1 MSPSEPDRLPRLA
14 RRRFLWGS
22 LLGAGL
28 AVRPVARAD
37 AAAESQLP
45 STEIRLALLL
55 GNRNYPQ
62 PFDLPPIPKNL
73 RDLEAVLERRGFK
86 VTSALDLDL
95 PAARRALEAFIAEA
109 AASPADAT
117 VFFYFSGHGVQ
128 VDASNL
134 LLPAGL
140 NPSAKGEL
148 LQNSSMQLLSDV
160 VRRLPPRRDGMVIA
174 VVDACRT
181 GLRAGEVV
189 GLNQVE
195 APPGCLITFS
205 TGAGK
210 PAIAPAVETQN
221 TFYTGSLVKLMG
233 SVSDQ
238 TTFPELMQLVRS
250 DVRETMLNHPVAAIR
265 QLAQDPFIADHTR
278 VRLTVEPKRAGAAAP
293 AVPDIDEE
301 AELKKLERLAW
312 PAEVLQVAEAF
323 LKARPESPFAP
334 GVQVARDGART
345 AVKALQRSD
354 VRLYRAAFALNDD
367 MPAEQR
373 QDLLRCG
380 RGDKDA
386 AARMAWRSKNGSSGA
401 SFGSGY
407 GSSATQSRYEGW
419 LQYAVALGNGIASY
433 ELALHFRNTG
443 QPLLASQ
450 FEARA
455 RDLGYTPPPDL
466 DNVRK

>member
-1 MSPSEPDRLPRLA
+1 MSPSDTLPSPHLA

-28 AVRPVARAD
+28 AVRPARA
-37 AAAESQLP
+37 AAPVPLP
-45 STEIRLALLL
+45 PSREVRLALLL
-55 GNRNYPQ
+55 GNRSYPQ

-95 PAARRALEAFIAEA
+95 PAARRALEQFITEA

-128 VDASNL
+128 VDAANL

-148 LQNSSMQLLSDV
+148 LQTSSMQLLSDV
-160 VRRLPPRRDGMVIA
+160 VRRIPARREGMVIA

-181 GLRAGEVV
+181 GLKSGELV

-221 TFYTGSLVKLMG
+221 TFYTGSLVKLMA

-278 VRLTVEPKRAGAAAP
+278 VRLTVEPRREGAPAP

-323 LKARPESPFAP
+323 LKARPDSPFAP

-345 AVKALQRSD
+345 AMKALQRSD
-354 VRLYRAAFALNDD
+354 VRLFKAAFSYSDD

-373 QDLLRCG
+373 QDLVRCG

-386 AARMAWRSKNGSSGA
+386 AARMAWRSRDNPGSR

-407 GSSATQSRYEGW
+407 GGGGSAAQSRYEGW

-450 FEARA
+450 FESRA

>member
-1 MSPSEPDRLPRLA
+1 MSCTDANSPVPQLG
-14 RRRFLWGS
+14 RRVLCTS
-22 LLGAGL
+22 LLGGL
-28 AVRPVARAD
+28 AAPLLPAAARA
-37 AAAESQLP
+37 AAPGYGNAAKSP
-45 STEIRLALLL
+45 SSEIRLALLL
-55 GNRNYPQ
+55 GNRNYPT

-73 RDLEAVLERRGFK
+73 RDLEGALEQRGFK

-95 PAARRALEAFIAEA
+95 PASRRALENFITEA
-109 AASPADAT
+109 AASPPDAT
-117 VFFYFSGHGVQ
+117 IFFYFTGHGVQ

-140 NPSAKGEL
+140 NPSSKGEA
-148 LQNSSMQLLSDV
+148 LQVGSVQLLSDV
-160 VRRLPPRRDGMVIA
+160 VRRLPPRRDGMLIA

-181 GLRAGEVV
+181 GLRAGEVA

-195 APPGCLITFS
+195 APPGCLISFS

-221 TFYTGSLVKLMG
+221 TFYTGSLVKLLG
-233 SVSDQ
+233 SVSGE
-238 TTFPELMQLVRS
+238 TTFPELMQLVRT
-250 DVRETMLNHPVAAIR
+250 DVRETMLNHPVAAVR

-278 VRLTVEPKRAGAAAP
+278 VRLTVEPRRVGAP
-293 AVPDIDEE
+293 ATPEISDADEE
-301 AELKKLERLAW
+301 TLLKTLEQIAW
-312 PAEVLQVAEAF
+312 PAEVAQAAEMF
-323 LKARPESPFAP
+323 LKARPDSRFAP
-334 GVQVARDGART
+334 GVQVARDGARV
-345 AVKALQRSD
+345 AVKALQRND
-354 VRLYRAAFALNDD
+354 VRLYKSAFSLSDTLPTD
-367 MPAEQR
+367 HR

-386 AARMAWRSKNGSSGA
+386 AARMAERFRAFN
-401 SFGSGY
+401 

-419 LQYAVALGNGIASY
+419 MQFAVALGNGIASY
-433 ELALHFRNTG
+433 ELAVHFRNTG

-450 FEARA
+450 FESRA

>member
-1 MSPSEPDRLPRLA
+1 MSFPENLPPLPSPL
-14 RRRFLWGS
+14 RRRLVCGS
-22 LLGAGL
+22 LLGAGAL
-28 AVRPVARAD
+28 AGARLARAEE
-37 AAAESQLP
+37 AAPRPP
-45 STEIRLALLL
+45 SSEIRLALLM

-73 RDLEAVLERRGFK
+73 RDLEMALEQRGFK

-95 PAARRALEAFIAEA
+95 AAARRALDTFIAEA
-109 AASPADAT
+109 SASPPDAT
-117 VFFYFSGHGVQ
+117 IFFYFTGHGVQ
-128 VDASNL
+128 VDAANL

-140 NPSAKGEL
+140 NPSAKGDL
-148 LQNSSMQLLSDV
+148 LERASVQLLSDV
-160 VRRLPPRRDGMVIA
+160 VGRLPPRRDGMVIA

-181 GLRAGEVV
+181 GLRAGEVS

-195 APPGCLITFS
+195 APPGCLISFS

-221 TFYTGSLVKLMG
+221 TFYTGSLVKLM
-233 SVSDQ
+233 STVSDQ
-238 TTFPELMQLVRS
+238 TTFPELMQLVRT

-278 VRLTVEPKRAGAAAP
+278 VRLTVEPRRAGPVQAP
-293 AVPDIDEE
+293 VLDIDEE
-301 AELKKLERLAW
+301 AELKRLEQLAW

-323 LKARPESPFAP
+323 LKARPDSRFAA

-354 VRLYRAAFALNDD
+354 VRLYRTAFALNDE
-367 MPAEQR
+367 MPVEQR
-373 QDLLRCG
+373 QDVLRCG

-386 AARMAWRSKNGSSGA
+386 AARMAER
-401 SFGSGY
+401 FRGY
-407 GSSATQSRYEGW
+407 GESSAAQSRYEGW
-419 LQYAVALGNGIASY
+419 LQFAVALGNGIASY
-433 ELALHFRNTG
+433 ELARHFRSTG

-450 FEARA
+450 FESRA

>member
-1 MSPSEPDRLPRLA
+1 MSSTDTDTTLTDLQ
-14 RRRFLWGS
+14 RRRLLCGS
-22 LLGAGL
+22 LLGAGAL
-28 AVRPVARAD
+28 AVPGLA
-37 AAAESQLP
+37 AAAEDEPLP
-45 STEIRLALLL
+45 PSSEIRLALLL
-55 GNRNYPQ
+55 GNRNYPT

-73 RDLEAVLERRGFK
+73 RDLEGALELRGFK

-95 PAARRALEAFIAEA
+95 PAARHALEAFIVQA

-117 VFFYFSGHGVQ
+117 IFFYFSGHGVQ

-140 NPSAKGEL
+140 NPSARSEL
-148 LQNSSMQLLSDV
+148 LQNASVQLLADV
-160 VRRLPPRRDGMVIA
+160 VRRLPQRNEGMIIA
-174 VVDACRT
+174 VIDACRT
-181 GLRAGEVV
+181 GLRAGEVL

-195 APPGCLITFS
+195 APPGCLISFS

-221 TFYTGSLVKLMG
+221 TFYTGSLVKLMRG
-233 SVSDQ
+233 VSNQ

-250 DVRETMLNHPVAAIR
+250 DVRETMLAHPVAAIR
-265 QLAQDPFIADHTR
+265 QLAQDPFIADHTG
-278 VRLTVEPKRAGAAAP
+278 VRLTVEPRRAGVNP
-293 AVPDIDEE
+293 QAVVDIDEE
-301 AELKKLERLAW
+301 AELKKLEQLAW
-312 PAEVLQVAEAF
+312 PAEVLQVCEAF
-323 LKARPESPFAP
+323 LEARPQSPFAA
-334 GVQVARDGART
+334 GVQVARDGARA
-345 AVKALQRSD
+345 AVKALKRND
-354 VRLYRAAFALNDD
+354 VRLYRAAFSLAED

-386 AARMAWRSKNGSSGA
+386 AARMAGR
-401 SFGSGY
+401 FRGY
-407 GSSATQSRYEGW
+407 GDSSASQSRYEGW
-419 LQYAVALGNGIASY
+419 LQFATALGNGIASY
-433 ELALHFRNTG
+433 ELARHFRTTG

-450 FEARA
+450 FESRA

>member
-1 MSPSEPDRLPRLA
+1 MMSCTDLDLFPPRLA
-14 RRRFLWGS
+14 RRRFIWGS

-28 AVRPVARAD
+28 AVRPVARA
-37 AAAESQLP
+37 AEPLRP
-45 STEIRLALLL
+45 SSEVRLALLM

-95 PAARRALEAFIAEA
+95 PAARRLLEQFIAEA

-117 VFFYFSGHGVQ
+117 VFFYFGGHGVQ

-140 NPSAKGEL
+140 NPSAKGDL
-148 LQNSSMQLLSDV
+148 LQTSSVQLLSDV
-160 VRRLPPRRDGMVIA
+160 VKRLPPRRDGMVIA

-181 GLRAGEVV
+181 GLRAGEAV

-238 TTFPELMQLVRS
+238 TTFPELMQLVRA
-250 DVRETMLNHPVAAIR
+250 DVRETMLNHPVAAVR

-278 VRLTVEPKRAGAAAP
+278 VRLAVEPKREGAAAP
-293 AVPDIDEE
+293 AGPDIDEE

-312 PAEVLQVAEAF
+312 PAEVVQVAEAF

-334 GVQVARDGART
+334 GVQVARDGARV
-345 AVKALQRSD
+345 AQKALKRND
-354 VRLYRAAFALNDD
+354 VRLFRAAFAVNEE
-367 MPAEQR
+367 MPNEQR

-386 AARMAWRSKNGSSGA
+386 AARMAWRFRGESSGGGGDGCGC
-401 SFGSGY
+401 SWC
-407 GSSATQSRYEGW
+407 SAGRRWPRSCAPTHTGW
-419 LQYAVALGNGIASY
+419 TTCSW
-433 ELALHFRNTG
+433 
-443 QPLLASQ
+443 SC
-450 FEARA
+450 
-455 RDLGYTPPPDL
+455 
-466 DNVRK
+466 